1 MATDMPPRQPAIAI
15 TAAGPIS
22 SIGIGRRDFLEGL
35 RDKRDGIGP
44 PHRLTDT
51 GRFTELAECLD
62 FAFEDCVD
70 TKKTYLD
77 RCSEFAIAT
86 CALAFEDAGLDV
98 SELDGDRIGLALG
111 TAFGCLESMTNHS
124 ARVHTKG
131 LRFGSPMIFTHT
143 MPNSPTALAAI
154 EYRIRGPMGTFC
166 AGSMSSACA
175 LQFALLR
182 LAAGDADYMLAGGC
196 DALSTAL
203 LNRLP
208 VPTEGATDFIPG
220 EGACVL
226 LLEPVASAI
235 ARGAEPLAEIVAV
248 GNALSTEAN
257 PDAALRAA
265 CVQAG
270 LADAPPIFPSPVA
283 YGHTFAASTAL
294 DICAAIE
301 ALDTEANG
309 QHLAVIAPADPIRTH
324 GPSAAVILRANHA
337 SGGDR

>member
-1 MATDMPPRQPAIAI
+1 MATQMPPGQPAIAV
-15 TAAGPIS
+15 TAAGPIA
-22 SIGIGRRDFLEGL
+22 SIGVGRRDFVEGL

-44 PHRLTDT
+44 SQRLADT
-51 GRFTELAECLD
+51 GRFTEVAECWD

-77 RCSEFAIAT
+77 RCSELAIAA
-86 CALAFEDAGLDV
+86 CALALEDAGLDP
-98 SELDGDRIGLALG
+98 SDLDGDRIGLALG

-124 ARVHTKG
+124 ARVQTKG

-154 EYRIRGPMGTFC
+154 QYRIRGPMATFC
-166 AGSMSSACA
+166 AGSMSAACA
-175 LQFALLR
+175 IEFALLR

-196 DALSTAL
+196 DALSAAL
-203 LNRLP
+203 LNGLP
-208 VPTEGATDFIPG
+208 APAEQAGGFIPG

-226 LLEPVASAI
+226 LLETVASAM

-248 GNALSTEAN
+248 GNALNTDDG
-257 PDAALRAA
+257 PDAALKAA

-270 LADAPPIFPSPVA
+270 HADIPPLFPVPAA
-283 YGHTFAASTAL
+283 YGHTFAASVTL

-301 ALDTEANG
+301 ALHTQADGEY
-309 QHLAVIAPADPIRTH
+309 LAVTAANEPNRTC
-324 GPSAAVILRANHA
+324 GPSAAVILRTSHA
-337 SGGDR
+337 AGRDR